1 MLQKTSL
8 NREEIIYENIHMY
21 ICIWERN
28 KLNPKYEKQVLE
40 EDLGNK
46 LRIRNRNRMT
56 NK

>member
-46 LRIRNRNRMT
+46 LKIRNRNRIT